1 MKVYLNVEDSKI
13 IEIELDRKDVELIH
27 RKDSINVNSQ
37 SYCVNAK
44 TIFFTS
50 KNKIEHIALHVE
62 KI

>member
-1 MKVYLNVEDSKI
+1 MKVYLNVKDSKI

-27 RKDSINVNSQ
+27 RKDSIDIGSQ
-37 SYCVNAK
+37 SYYVNAK

-50 KNKIEHIALHVE
+50 KNEIDYIALHVE